1 MKHKRSHAGRIEKK
15 LKKFDSLKSTGE
27 ILWCVKS
34 DDKTIGVTYGDQHK
48 PFFIASATKLYVTA
62 ILSQL
67 RSERVID
74 WDLPIHYYLPEI
86 DLSNLSRWR
95 DVDHGNHITIRE
107 IMAHKAGLPD
117 YFEGKTPNGSPTIER
132 AIDSDFA
139 WKLEYVLK
147 QTKAMKAVKRGSSLY
162 SDTGYQLLG
171 ALIQQVDG
179 VSFSDSLKKRI
190 CDPLGLSSTYVFNDS
205 CLHKYSEVAVMLN
218 GKSPLRIPL
227 AMSSVQA
234 DGGVVS
240 TVQEASL
247 FLDAFF
253 SGEIF
258 PNFMFKEIA
267 SDWHRIFQPLD
278 YGTGI
283 MRIALPS
290 FMTGFKK
297 LPDFIGHSG
306 ASGTVMFRSPELGL
320 TVVGTVNQIRKRS
333 LPFKLM
339 IQCGLIA
346 MKS

>member
-1 MKHKRSHAGRIEKK
+1 MKHGRSYAERIEKT

-34 DDKTIGVTYGDQHK
+34 DDKRIGVTYGKQNK

-86 DLSNLSRWR
+86 DLSNLSRWKG
-95 DVDHGNHITIRE
+95 VDHGNYITIRE
-107 IMAHKAGLPD
+107 IMSHRAGLPD
-117 YFEGKTPNGSPTIER
+117 YFEGKIPNGSTTIKK
-132 AIDSDFA
+132 AINSDFA
-139 WKLEYVLK
+139 WKLKDVLK
-147 QTKAMKAVKRGSSLY
+147 QTKAMKPVKRGSSLY

-171 ALIQQVDG
+171 ALIEQVDG
-179 VSFSDSLKKRI
+179 VSFSNSVEKRI
-190 CDPLGLSSTYVFNDS
+190 CEPLGLSSTYVFNES
-205 CLHKYSEVAVMLN
+205 CLNKYSEVAVMLN

-258 PNFMFKEIA
+258 PSPMLKEIA
-267 SDWHRIFQPLD
+267 TDWHRIFQPLE

-297 LPDFIGHSG
+297 LPEFIGHSG

-320 TVVGTVNQIRKRS
+320 TVVGTINQIRNRS

>member
-1 MKHKRSHAGRIEKK
+1 MKPIRSYTERIENT
-15 LKKFDSLKSTGE
+15 LIEFDSLKSTGE
-27 ILWCVKS
+27 ILWYVKS
-34 DDKTIGVTYGDQHK
+34 DDKKIEFTYGEQHK

-67 RSERVID
+67 RSERIID
-74 WDLPIHYYLPEI
+74 WDLPIHYYLSEI

-95 DVDHGNHITIRE
+95 GVDHGNYITIRE

-117 YFEGKTPNGSPTIER
+117 YFEGKTPNASTTIER

-139 WKLEYVLK
+139 WKLKDVLK
-147 QTKAMKAVKRGSSLY
+147 QTKTMKPVKRGSSLY

-171 ALIQQVDG
+171 ALIEQVDG
-179 VSFSDSLKKRI
+179 VSFSDSLEKRI
-190 CDPLGLSSTYVFNDS
+190 CEPLGLSSTYVFNDS
-205 CLHKYSEVAVMLN
+205 CLHKYSEIAVMLN

-234 DGGVVS
+234 DGGIVS
-240 TVQEASL
+240 TVHEASL

-258 PNFMFKEIA
+258 PNFMLKEIA
-267 SDWHRIFQPLD
+267 TDWHRIFQPLE

-297 LPDFIGHSG
+297 LPEFLGHSG

-320 TVVGTVNQIRKRS
+320 TVVGTVNQIRNRS

-346 MKS
+346 MKR

>member
-1 MKHKRSHAGRIEKK
+1 MKDNRSYDEKIEKT
-15 LKKFDSLKSTGE
+15 LRKFESLKSTGE
-27 ILWCVKS
+27 ILWSVKS
-34 DDKTIGVTYGDQHK
+34 DDKTIGVKYGEQHK
-48 PFFIASATKLYVTA
+48 QFFIASATKLFVTA

-86 DLSNLSRWR
+86 DLSNLSRWKG
-95 DVDHGNHITIRE
+95 VDHGNYITIRE

-117 YFEGKTPNGSPTIER
+117 YFEGKTPSGSTTIER

-139 WKLEYVLK
+139 WKLEDVLK
-147 QTKAMKAVKRGSSLY
+147 QTKAMKEVKRGSSLY

-179 VSFSDSLKKRI
+179 VSFSDSVEKRI
-190 CDPLGLSSTYVFNDS
+190 CEPLGLRSTYVFDDS
-205 CLHKYSEVAVMLN
+205 SLHKYSEVAVMLN
-218 GKSPLRIPL
+218 GNSPLRIPL

-258 PNFMFKEIA
+258 PSFMLKEIA
-267 SDWHRIFQPLD
+267 TDWHRIFQPLE

-320 TVVGTVNQIRKRS
+320 TVVGTINQIRKRS